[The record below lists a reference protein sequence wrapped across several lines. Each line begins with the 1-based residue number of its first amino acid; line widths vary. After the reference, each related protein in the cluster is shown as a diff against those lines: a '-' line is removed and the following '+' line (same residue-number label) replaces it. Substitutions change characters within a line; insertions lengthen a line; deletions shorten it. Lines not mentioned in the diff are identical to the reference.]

1 MQSVIHIVKLFFLCA
16 HISLILSFIME
27 SFLIFV
33 ISIVLNEII
42 VLNDNLKIPWNETV
56 VSLDV

>member
-1 MQSVIHIVKLFFLCA
+1 MLWNYFSYVYTF
-16 HISLILSFIME
+16 SLILSFIKQT
-27 SFLIFV
+27 FLIFV

-42 VLNDNLKIPWNETV
+42 VLNYNLIILWNETV

>member
-1 MQSVIHIVKLFFLCA
+1 MLWNYFSYVYTF
-16 HISLILSFIME
+16 SLILSFIKQ

-42 VLNDNLKIPWNETV
+42 ILSDNLKILWNETLA
-56 VSLDV
+56 SLDV